1 MRFSEVQPILAAYSY
16 LQHGLVTSAQAA
28 KEGIDTTTL
37 TRLAQRDFL
46 RRIRR
51 GVYILSSVAED
62 PLTEIR
68 AAWLSTRPAVLADER
83 VNEGNPIVVSHAS
96 AVSMLELGDITPAS
110 HTFTS
115 SKRKQ
120 SSAADITHRTAD
132 LTDTDWIVLAG
143 IPVTT
148 VARTIHD
155 MAKDHLDG
163 DQLYQIIADAIHDHR
178 LNPSTLARVLEP
190 YALHYGCDSGEA
202 LVSESLRRFPEH
214 ESVTESM
221 EYTLKSVNFQLGDN
235 SAIAAALAS
244 LAQQAGGLRL
254 EAAKAPGPVSPQF
267 QDPLARIGDLKSIF
281 DSTVLAQQMATIVD
295 LGERYRRASTMKY
308 ANPQM
313 GCLER
318 IRDTGDSPGKATS
331 GLNRGSIEPCDDAAD
346 SDNDPRHVRD
356 EDRK

>member
-28 KEGIDTTTL
+28 QEGIDTTTL
-37 TRLAQRDFL
+37 TRLAQKNFL

-83 VNEGNPIVVSHAS
+83 VRESNPIVVSHAS
-96 AVSMLELGDITPAS
+96 AVSMLELGDIIPAS

-132 LTDTDWIVLAG
+132 LTDTDWIVVAG

-148 VARTIHD
+148 VSRTIRD

-163 DQLYQIIADAIHDHR
+163 DQLHHIIADGIHDHR
-178 LNPSTLARVLEP
+178 IRPSTLAQILEP
-190 YALHYGCDSGEA
+190 YAPRYGCDSGND
-202 LVSESLRRFPEH
+202 LVAESLRRFPEH
-214 ESVTESM
+214 DSVTESM
-221 EYTLKSVNFQLGDN
+221 EYTLKSVSTQWRDN
-235 SAIAAALAS
+235 PGIATLLAS
-244 LAQQAGGLRL
+244 LAQQAGGIRLQAEKTLVPVLPQLR
-254 EAAKAPGPVSPQF
+254 
-267 QDPLARIGDLKSIF
+267 D
-281 DSTVLAQQMATIVD
+281 VLAATGEWESILSSPRFTRQLATIID
-295 LGERYRRASTMKY
+295 PDGEWRRASTVKY
-308 ANPQM
+308 GKPAI
-313 GCLER
+313 GGLER
-318 IRDTGDSPGKATS
+318 MQVTGDSPAIRTS
-331 GLNRGSIEPCDDAAD
+331 GLSRG
-346 SDNDPRHVRD
+346 RTQT
-356 EDRK
+356 